1 MLLLAALQYIY
12 SINVHS
18 RFNNQIANIS
28 IKYREYQST
37 QHLYFKIINI
47 KTYQKQTKNN
57 IMSER
62 SCESNGKI
70 KKNTNTMPVP
80 LLFGRGSNCT
90 TCGNNPAS
98 HQWEECNNQSL
109 MESWDHNC
117 QYHISDLQSNE
128 NHYRNRLRQRC
139 ID

>member
-1 MLLLAALQYIY
+1 
-12 SINVHS
+12 
-18 RFNNQIANIS
+18 
-28 IKYREYQST
+28 
-37 QHLYFKIINI
+37 
-47 KTYQKQTKNN
+47 
-57 IMSER
+57 
-62 SCESNGKI
+62 
-70 KKNTNTMPVP
+70 MPVP

-128 NHYRNRLRQRC
+128 NHYRNRLRQDSTHQMRFD
-139 ID
+139 IQILKLQHRLYYSIVKVKVILKGSKTRYHGL